1 MSFVL
6 CAKTHPWKVNLPNRC
21 YWGRSLEFVVKRAG
35 YLGERKTERNVFFC
49 FSSLASHM
57 SCTQNSNQHPHVDS
71 VPPQFVKNET
81 IALRHSLSSCGKIYL
96 FSIPANSWHCAW
108 TPQPKLEI
116 LDRARTDQFHT
127 LYSQCWTTRS
137 VSINTKMEFNLH
149 SK

>member
-21 YWGRSLEFVVKRAG
+21 YWGRSLEFVIEHR
-35 YLGERKTERNVFFC
+35 GERKTGRNAFFC
-49 FSSLASHM
+49 FSFLASHM

-71 VPPQFVKNET
+71 ILPQFVKNET

-96 FSIPANSWHCAW
+96 FSIPANSSHCAR

-127 LYSQCWTTRS
+127 LYSMLDYS
-137 VSINTKMEFNLH
+137 F
-149 SK
+149 SKH